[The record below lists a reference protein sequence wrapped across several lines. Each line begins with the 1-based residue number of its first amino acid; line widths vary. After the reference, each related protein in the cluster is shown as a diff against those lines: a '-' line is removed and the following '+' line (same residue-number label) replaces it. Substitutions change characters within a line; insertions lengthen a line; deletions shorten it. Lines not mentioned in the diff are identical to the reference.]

1 METRFQRVLLAA
13 LLLASGSAF
22 AADSEPTTDAGKGDA
37 PYDPSV
43 ERRELDTSD
52 IDTEDFE
59 IGLNYGV
66 ISIEDFGTSEM
77 LGLRFN
83 YHVTEDYFL
92 QLTAGNATA
101 GTTSYERLSG
111 GAQLLTDDGREYK
124 YYGLNFGWNMM
135 PGETFITDNFSF
147 NSAFYVLL
155 GAGNTTFANDK
166 RFTLNY
172 GAGYRF
178 VLLDWLT
185 AYIEAQ
191 NHLFDI
197 DVTGENKRTN
207 NIEFSTGVSFFF

>member
-1 METRFQRVLLAA
+1 METRFQRIFLSFM
-13 LLLASGSAF
+13 LLASGSLF
-22 AADSEPTTDAGKGDA
+22 AADGDTESGSSDA
-37 PYDPSV
+37 PYDPQV
-43 ERRELDTSD
+43 ERREIDTD
-52 IDTEDFE
+52 AIDTEDFE

-66 ISIEDFGTSEM
+66 ISIEDFGTSEIT
-77 LGLRFN
+77 GLRFH

-92 QLTAGNATA
+92 QIAAGKAVA

-111 GAQLLTDDGREYK
+111 GAQLLTEEGRDYQ
-124 YYGLNFGWNMM
+124 YYGLNFGWNLM
-135 PGETFITDNFSF
+135 PGETFITDDFSF
-147 NSAFYVLL
+147 NSAFYLVV
-155 GAGNTTFANDK
+155 GAGNTEFANDK
-166 RFTLNY
+166 RFTINY

-207 NIEFSTGVSFFF
+207 NIEFSTGFSFFF

>member
-1 METRFQRVLLAA
+1 METRFQRILLTA
-13 LLLASGSAF
+13 LLLACANVF
-22 AADSEPTTDAGKGDA
+22 AAEGEGEGDTSSDA
-37 PYDPSV
+37 PYDPKV
-43 ERRELDTSD
+43 ERRAIDTSD

-59 IGLNYGV
+59 IGVNYGV
-66 ISIEDFGTSEM
+66 ISIEDFGTSEIT
-77 LGLRFN
+77 GLRFH

-92 QLTAGNATA
+92 QIAAGTAVA

-111 GAQLLTDDGREYK
+111 GAQLLTEDGRDYR
-124 YYGLNFGWNMM
+124 YYGLNFGWNVM
-135 PGETFITDNFSF
+135 PGETFITDNLSF
-147 NSAFYVLL
+147 NSAFYLVL
-155 GAGNTTFANDK
+155 GAGNTEFANDK
-166 RFTLNY
+166 RFTINY

-207 NIEFSTGVSFFF
+207 NIEFSTGFSFFF